1 MFEFFGFIIDL
12 LEYIIYYVVTLV
24 NSVVVFLKQIVLGI
38 TFVFQTIAFL
48 PPFCRGIIY
57 SIVGVSIITL
67 IVSKFVD
74 VG

>member
-1 MFEFFGFIIDL
+1 MFEFFGFILDL
-12 LEYIIYYVVTLV
+12 LEYIIYYVVTLI
-24 NSVVVFLKQIVLGI
+24 NSVVVFLKQIVQGI
-38 TFVFQTIAFL
+38 GFVFQTIAFL